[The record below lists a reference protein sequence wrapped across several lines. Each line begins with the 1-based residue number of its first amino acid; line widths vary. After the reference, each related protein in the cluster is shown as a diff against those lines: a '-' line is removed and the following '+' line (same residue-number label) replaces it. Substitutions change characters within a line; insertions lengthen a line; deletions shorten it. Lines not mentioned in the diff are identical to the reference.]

1 MNRNKKTAK
10 RAMGMA
16 LAAVL
21 LLSPLSYL
29 GAETWRM
36 RQRPIITRKLEKTVT
51 RGVTY
56 EKSSRMTD
64 AGYSEYTCA
73 EG

>member
-29 GAETWRM
+29 GTET
-36 RQRPIITRKLEKTVT
+36 
-51 RGVTY
+51 GVCGN
-56 EKSSRMTD
+56 D
-64 AGYSEYTCA
+64 LL
-73 EG
+73 

>member
-29 GAETWRM
+29 GTETAYAATTYYN
-36 RQRPIITRKLEKTVT
+36 QKTEKTVT

-56 EKSSRMTD
+56 EKD
-64 AGYSEYTCA
+64 QPYDGCGYSEYTCA

>member
-29 GAETWRM
+29 GTETAYAATTYYNRNP
-36 RQRPIITRKLEKTVT
+36 RGDIRKEQPYD
-51 RGVTY
+51 GC
-56 EKSSRMTD
+56 
-64 AGYSEYTCA
+64 GYSEYTCA

>member
-29 GAETWRM
+29 GTETAYAATTYYNQKTENRNP
-36 RQRPIITRKLEKTVT
+36 RGDIRKEQPYD
-51 RGVTY
+51 GC
-56 EKSSRMTD
+56 
-64 AGYSEYTCA
+64 GYSEYTCA

>member
-1 MNRNKKTAK
+1 MNRNQKTAQ

-29 GAETWRM
+29 GTETAYA
-36 RQRPIITRKLEKTVT
+36 PT
-51 RGVTY
+51 TY
-56 EKSSRMTD
+56 
-64 AGYSEYTCA
+64 
-73 EG
+73 

>member
-29 GAETWRM
+29 GTETAYAATTYYN
-36 RQRPIITRKLEKTVT
+36 QKTEKTVT
-51 RGVTY
+51 RG
-56 EKSSRMTD
+56 
-64 AGYSEYTCA
+64 
-73 EG
+73 

>member
-29 GAETWRM
+29 GTETAYAATTYYN
-36 RQRPIITRKLEKTVT
+36 QKTEKTVT
-51 RGVTY
+51 RGVTF
-56 EKSSRMTD
+56 E
-64 AGYSEYTCA
+64 
-73 EG
+73 

>member
-21 LLSPLSYL
+21 LLSPELS
-29 GAETWRM
+29 GGGN
-36 RQRPIITRKLEKTVT
+36 
-51 RGVTY
+51 GVCGN
-56 EKSSRMTD
+56 D
-64 AGYSEYTCA
+64 LL
-73 EG
+73 

>member
-29 GAETWRM
+29 GTETAYAATT
-36 RQRPIITRKLEKTVT
+36 IITRKRRKP
-51 RGVTY
+51 
-56 EKSSRMTD
+56 
-64 AGYSEYTCA
+64 
-73 EG
+73 

>member
-21 LLSPLSYL
+21 LLSPPELS
-29 GAETWRM
+29 GDGN
-36 RQRPIITRKLEKTVT
+36 
-51 RGVTY
+51 GVCGN
-56 EKSSRMTD
+56 D
-64 AGYSEYTCA
+64 LL
-73 EG
+73 

>member
-29 GAETWRM
+29 GTETAYAATTYYN
-36 RQRPIITRKLEKTVT
+36 QKTEKDNVRRISNKTL
-51 RGVTY
+51 
-56 EKSSRMTD
+56 
-64 AGYSEYTCA
+64 CA
-73 EG
+73 YPCGHEDGKHVFLYV